1 MKVAVND
8 SCTGCGL
15 CVDACPKVFDLGD
28 DGVAIVLISEV
39 PDEDMAACRE
49 AAEGCPVEAIEITE

>member
-1 MKVAVND
+1 MRVSVNE

-28 DGVAIVLISEV
+28 DGVAIVLIADV
-39 PDEDMAACRE
+39 PDEDMDACHE
-49 AAEGCPVEAIEITE
+49 ASEVCPVEAIKIAD

>member
-1 MKVAVND
+1 MKVTVND

-15 CVDACPKVFDLGD
+15 CVDACPAVFELDDDSMAKVLL
-28 DGVAIVLISEV
+28 AEV
-39 PDEDMAACRE
+39 PAEHADACRE

>member
-1 MKVAVND
+1 MRVSVNE

-28 DGVAIVLISEV
+28 DGVAIVLIAAV
-39 PDEDMAACRE
+39 PDEDMDACHE
-49 AAEGCPVEAIEITE
+49 AAEVCPVEAIKIVD